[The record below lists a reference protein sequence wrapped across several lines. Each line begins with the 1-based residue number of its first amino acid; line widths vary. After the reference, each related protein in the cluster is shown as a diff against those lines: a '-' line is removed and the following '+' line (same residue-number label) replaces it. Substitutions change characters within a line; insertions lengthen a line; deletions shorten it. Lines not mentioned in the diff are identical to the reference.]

1 MPAVTEV
8 RTKSTRACAR
18 VQQPAEKKDKF
29 NNRLMGKKNGA
40 RAKKK
45 LRRSLSGPKSC
56 EPQSGKSAESPC

>member
-40 RAKKK
+40 QAAEIAF
-45 LRRSLSGPKSC
+45 GPKVV
-56 EPQSGKSAESPC
+56 

>member
-29 NNRLMGKKNGA
+29 NNRLMERKTE
-40 RAKKK
+40 RAKKAAEIAF
-45 LRRSLSGPKSC
+45 GPKVV
-56 EPQSGKSAESPC
+56 

>member
-40 RAKKK
+40 QKKAAEIAF
-45 LRRSLSGPKSC
+45 GPKVV
-56 EPQSGKSAESPC
+56 